1 CSSVSPCSESLAGGK
16 RGLSTA
22 VDAQKLC
29 KVLHIPEAITWLEYR
44 LEYRLECY
52 WKFAGALPELC
63 QGFARELPQNCQ
75 KNTAF

>member
-1 CSSVSPCSESLAGGK
+1 
-16 RGLSTA
+16 
-22 VDAQKLC
+22 AQKLC